1 MPSIPPTV
9 TRTYAYGVGIDTHA
23 ATHTYAVIEAA
34 TGAAIDTATFPTS
47 AAGIT
52 RATTWIARRTHGLI
66 SDTLISMEGTGSY
79 GSRLAARL
87 ADHGY
92 RVVEAPAARRLR
104 GHGKTDTI
112 DALLAARGT
121 NAMTLA
127 ELRDR
132 RNGEQREALQIL
144 TTAREQLNHDLL
156 AAINALTALLR
167 RHDLGIDA
175 RKALS
180 RRQVTAIS
188 AWRSR
193 HEGLADQVARAEA
206 VRLAKRV
213 VEMRQALR
221 ENTTLLQEIVQ
232 DQAPQLLELPG
243 VGPVTA
249 ATVLMVWS
257 HPGRIRSEAAFAS
270 IAGTNPIPA
279 SSGNTVRHRLNRGG
293 DRRLNHA
300 VNTIAVVRMRMHP
313 DTRAYVERRT
323 AQGRTKAE
331 IRRCLKRYVIRQ
343 LYRTLAAQSD
353 AQTTTPALEAA

>member
-1 MPSIPPTV
+1 MPSIQPTV
-9 TRTYAYGVGIDTHA
+9 THTYAYVVGIDTHA

-52 RATTWIARRTHGLI
+52 RATTWIARRAHGLI
-66 SDTLISMEGTGSY
+66 SATLTSMEGTGSY
-79 GSRLAARL
+79 GSRLAAHL

-92 RVVEAPAARRLR
+92 RVVEAPAARRPR
-104 GHGKTDTI
+104 GHGKTETI

-180 RRQVTAIS
+180 RRQVTAIAPGAAATK
-188 AWRSR
+188 AWPIRSPARRQFAWPRGRSR
-193 HEGLADQVARAEA
+193 CVKHC
-206 VRLAKRV
+206 
-213 VEMRQALR
+213 
-221 ENTTLLQEIVQ
+221 
-232 DQAPQLLELPG
+232 
-243 VGPVTA
+243 
-249 ATVLMVWS
+249 
-257 HPGRIRSEAAFAS
+257 
-270 IAGTNPIPA
+270 
-279 SSGNTVRHRLNRGG
+279 
-293 DRRLNHA
+293 
-300 VNTIAVVRMRMHP
+300 
-313 DTRAYVERRT
+313 
-323 AQGRTKAE
+323 GRTPRCC
-331 IRRCLKRYVIRQ
+331 RRSS
-343 LYRTLAAQSD
+343 RTRRRSCSSCRASD
-353 AQTTTPALEAA
+353 PSPPQPC